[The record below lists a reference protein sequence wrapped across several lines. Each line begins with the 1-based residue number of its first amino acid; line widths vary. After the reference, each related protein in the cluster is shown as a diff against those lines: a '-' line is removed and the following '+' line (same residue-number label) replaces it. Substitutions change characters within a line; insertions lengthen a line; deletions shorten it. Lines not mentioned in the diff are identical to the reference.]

1 MATGNF
7 AYENRC
13 IVVTDE
19 DYAEGNLPPMGE
31 REGDSRNYPSR
42 LLAVSDDFQFWN
54 IVITTGYYSGACIDY
69 KENDATIEGWLGPTF
84 YYETQKG
91 FFNECHN
98 EFGIS
103 YYQLK
108 KVTV

>member
-19 DYAEGNLPPMGE
+19 DYADGNLPPMGE
-31 REGDSRNYPSR
+31 WEENTSRNYPSR

-54 IVITTGYYSGACIDY
+54 IVITSGYYSGACIDY
-69 KENDATIEGWLGPTF
+69 KENDATIEDWLGATF
-84 YYETQKG
+84 
-91 FFNECHN
+91 
-98 EFGIS
+98 
-103 YYQLK
+103 
-108 KVTV
+108 